1 MSIVASWMIFAVIM
15 LRLLL
20 RKAPKYLRCILWGL
34 VAVRLICPIHVES
47 SFSLVPSIETVTT
60 HNSHLEY
67 ADSKN
72 ISISVSTGINTMD
85 DKLNDYLGKYY
96 YKNSGITTNV
106 ENEKV
111 NIIDII
117 SNVWIVGVV
126 ILLSYSVIV
135 YLKIKHRVATSIR
148 LKGNIWIS
156 DDIESPFILGIFRPK
171 IYLPSGMNE
180 QEKFYVIE
188 HERVH
193 LKRCDH
199 LWKPLAFVLL
209 AIYWFNPI
217 IWIAYILLCRD
228 IELACDE
235 RVIKDMS
242 VDDKKEYSKTLLS
255 CSVSHKMVAACPVAF
270 GEVAVK
276 GRVKSVLNYKKP
288 AFWFLSVAI
297 VACILLSI
305 CFLTNPK
312 TYADENDNKVDVIK
326 KEDEKIVDNNDTS
339 LVVNT
344 DNEESEILIYYADND
359 MFETRS
365 WIMLTTVENTYKI
378 QYNSGGSRFSSGT
391 YEMTEDKLVLTDYD
405 EPDRVYSFDI
415 DDGVFIFDYDNSS
428 ELDLWA
434 HKIDGSEH
442 IGIGMIS
449 LGEPYISTYKRYIDD
464 DNYIIET
471 SIQEKETYRLLED
484 ENEYNYIY
492 ELFTD
497 NFGIYFEPNRE

>member
-1 MSIVASWMIFAVIM
+1 
-15 LRLLL
+15 
-20 RKAPKYLRCILWGL
+20 
-34 VAVRLICPIHVES
+34 
-47 SFSLVPSIETVTT
+47 
-60 HNSHLEY
+60 
-67 ADSKN
+67 
-72 ISISVSTGINTMD
+72 
-85 DKLNDYLGKYY
+85 
-96 YKNSGITTNV
+96 
-106 ENEKV
+106 
-111 NIIDII
+111 
-117 SNVWIVGVV
+117 
-126 ILLSYSVIV
+126 
-135 YLKIKHRVATSIR
+135 
-148 LKGNIWIS
+148 
-156 DDIESPFILGIFRPK
+156 
-171 IYLPSGMNE
+171 MNE

-209 AIYWFNPI
+209 AMYWFNPI

-312 TYADENDNKVDVIK
+312 TYADENDNKVDAIK

-449 LGEPYISTYKRYIDD
+449 LGEPYISKYKRYIDD